1 MITRKMPWDL
11 NPEETD
17 LLHKAVD
24 TDDHS
29 GGVNQVTCDIIE
41 GALDLW
47 VWETNSGLCLIVT
60 QVGTYRDGEK
70 ELCVAMFA
78 GHRPLGRDLVKEL
91 SSVAG
96 ESDCSSVV
104 AYIKPHLAEKFGV
117 YEEGSFLNDKQMY
130 VVVGFEV

>member
-11 NPEETD
+11 NAEETD
-17 LLHKAVD
+17 LLYKAAD

-29 GGVNQVTCDIIE
+29 GGVNQVTCDVIE
-41 GALDLW
+41 GLLELW
-47 VWETNSGLCLIVT
+47 VWETDEGICLIIT

-78 GHRPLGRDLVKEL
+78 GHRPLGRSLVDDLSFVAKEM
-91 SSVAG
+91 G
-96 ESDCSSVV
+96 CSSVV
-104 AYIKPHLAEKFGV
+104 AYIKPELAEKFGV